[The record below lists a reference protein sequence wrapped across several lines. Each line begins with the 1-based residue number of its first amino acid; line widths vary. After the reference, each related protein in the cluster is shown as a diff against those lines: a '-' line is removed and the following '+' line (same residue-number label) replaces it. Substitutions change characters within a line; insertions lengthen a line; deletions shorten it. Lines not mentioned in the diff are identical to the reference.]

1 MSAPIYLRQFVKFC
15 LLSFLAIQMRAT
27 DVWTVAAFTAD
38 APTLRQAS
46 DAVKPAKHSD
56 VTVLLNELHFSYD
69 AAGRLLETRHL
80 IYRIE
85 NQKGVEG
92 WAEVSGQWEA
102 WHQDKPEIKARVI
115 TLEGTEHW
123 LDAKTLNDV
132 PVHEDAPD
140 MYSDERRYGGPLPAV
155 APGAIIEQQVIVR
168 DTAPLFTAGV
178 VERLT
183 LQWNVPVNKTHVVIS
198 HPDSLPLKYQVHLL
212 PDAVVTKSS
221 QNGLETI
228 TLDQGPQIAHGAQLD
243 HLPPDYVQHPEIEF
257 STGTSW
263 QQIAAEYARVS
274 YAKLRPAD
282 VQPLLA
288 KINTKD
294 GNRNDVIRRIVAA
307 LHKNVRYTGV
317 EFGESSL
324 IPEFP
329 SETLKRRYGDC
340 KDKAMLL
347 VAMLRTSGISA
358 NLALLDTGPGR
369 EINPDLPGMGLFDHA
384 IVYLPAAGTDPELWI
399 DATARYSKVG
409 TLPWMDYGRNA
420 LVVTENTPSLRQ
432 TPELTA
438 DQNVHREFREFTLA
452 EYGMAKI
459 VETNDLIGPEDADY
473 RDYYSSD
480 SKEVR
485 ENGETYVKDM
495 YLADSLTSIEHG
507 DLSDLEKPAAIRFT
521 TTGKRGNTDFN
532 RAVVAIRV
540 EGLFDRVPKYFR
552 TPEDK
557 PAATDQPTDADESEK
572 PKPRTADWRIVPS
585 TTEWRYKITA
595 PLGFKLR
602 ALPPDKND
610 KVDTI
615 AFTQKYSANSQGTEV
630 EAILRVENT
639 TTKLTAQ
646 EAKDLRDAVVKA
658 RNSDPIFITFDNIG
672 QSLIAAGKIKEGL
685 AAYREVA
692 AEHPKEA
699 LHKLQLA
706 QALLA
711 NGMGEQ
717 ARAVA
722 LEATILEPN
731 SAVAFSTLADV
742 RKDDL
747 IGRVLKK
754 GMDLD
759 GAIAAYRK
767 AMALDPKDKDI
778 RANLS
783 FLLEYDAKGTRYSE
797 KAPLKDAV
805 VVLRELKKMDE
816 PYSRTYDDNIL
827 FDLWYA
833 HDPQGV
839 LDYAATLP
847 ATDARK
853 GLTLAAVALLQ
864 GVDAA
869 LKKSLEITTEDKGR
883 SQILVNAGTVLMRVR
898 QYPQA
903 AALLTEAARGQSNAS
918 QLMRSAAMF
927 AKAKPYS
934 ELKMDASDPRSVVQ
948 QIFGEMLS
956 GNLTFDEFKSLTYPG
971 PDADFGQQQ
980 FDQMMSTL
988 KGQLGDS
995 LPLINIADL
1004 AVANMHYTVDGDD
1017 SLGYKIIVEAA
1028 GAEAQNTYVVRDA
1041 GRYKIAAFSSSGS
1054 VDAEAL
1060 APLALA
1066 ELDKN
1071 NLAAARKWLDRARDE
1086 VHMNAGDDP
1095 LSGQPFPHF
1104 WTKGQD
1110 PDPTAMRTAALV
1122 LLHSKEVKGPYLA
1135 QLIKARDAAKT
1146 DLDRDRL
1153 TLVLAYAYQAQQQW
1167 ADLLPLSQQL
1177 LKAYP
1182 TSLRAFDFSVAAFT
1196 GLKQYDD
1203 WDKLVQARI
1212 AAHPDEL
1219 DYPRSAARL
1228 ATYRG
1233 QFAKSREIIKAIIDK
1248 GQATAED
1255 FNLYAWFA
1263 LMLPGP
1269 IDQDT
1274 IDMAVRGNDL
1284 TKNSNFAILHTAGCV
1299 YAQAGKTSEARELL
1313 IKAMD
1318 AAHLEEPNSE
1328 VWFGL
1333 ALIAEQYGVSDAAAK
1348 MYARVEKPKFD
1359 YPATTYAIAQQ
1370 HLAALQLTA
1379 TAAKSA
1385 GQ

>member
-1 MSAPIYLRQFVKFC
+1 MHAS
-15 LLSFLAIQMRAT
+15 
-27 DVWTVAAFTAD
+27 DVWSGAAFSAD
-38 APTLRQAS
+38 APALRQAA
-46 DAVKPAKHSD
+46 DAVKPAKHSE
-56 VTVLLNELHFSYD
+56 VTVLLNELNFSFD

-102 WHQDKPEIKARVI
+102 WHQDKPEIKARVM
-115 TLEGTEHW
+115 TLEGSEHW

-140 MYSDERRYGGPLPAV
+140 LYSDERRYGGPLPAV
-155 APGAIIEQQVIVR
+155 APGAIVEQQVIVR
-168 DTAPLFTAGV
+168 DTAPLFAAGE

-183 LQWNVPVNKTHVVIS
+183 LQWDVPVNKTHVVIS
-198 HPDSLPLKYQVHLL
+198 HPDSLALKYQVHLL
-212 PDAVVTKSS
+212 PDAVLAKSS

-228 TLDQGPQIAHGAQLD
+228 TLDEGPQVAHGAALD
-243 HLPPDYVQHPEIEF
+243 HLPPDFVQYPEVEF

-263 QQIAAEYARVS
+263 QQVANEYARLS
-274 YAKLRPAD
+274 YAKMRPAD

-288 KINTKD
+288 KINLRD
-294 GNRNDVIRRIVAA
+294 GSRNDVIRRIVAA

-324 IPEFP
+324 VPEFP

-347 VAMLRTSGISA
+347 VAMLRSAGIAA

-384 IVYLPAAGTDPELWI
+384 IVYLPATGAEPELWI
-399 DATARYSKVG
+399 DATASYSKIG

-420 LVVTENTPSLRQ
+420 LVVSESTQALRQ

-438 DQNVHREFREFTLA
+438 DQNIHREFREFTLA

-480 SKEVR
+480 SKEIR
-485 ENGETYVKDM
+485 ENGESYVKDM

-507 DLSDLEKPAAIRFT
+507 DLSDLEKPAAIKFT
-521 TTGKRGNTDFN
+521 TTGKRGNTDLA

-540 EGLFDRVPKYFR
+540 EGLFERVPKYFR
-552 TPEDK
+552 TPEEK
-557 PAATDQPTDADESEK
+557 PAATDQAADVDHSEK
-572 PKPRTADWRIVPS
+572 PKPRTADWRIFPS
-585 TTEWRYKITA
+585 VTEWRYKITA

-602 ALPPDKND
+602 ALPPDKDD
-610 KVDTI
+610 KIDTI
-615 AFTQKYSANSQGTEV
+615 TFTQKYSANPEATVV
-630 EAILRVENT
+630 EAVLRVENT

-646 EAKDLRDAVVKA
+646 QAKDLPDAVVKA
-658 RNSDPIFITFDNIG
+658 RNADPIFITFDHVG
-672 QSLIAAGKIKEGL
+672 QSLIAGGKIKEGL
-685 AAYREVA
+685 AAYRDVA
-692 AEHPKEA
+692 SQHPKEA
-699 LHKLQLA
+699 LHKVQLA

-711 NGMGEQ
+711 NGMGEE

-731 SAVAFSTLADV
+731 SAVAFSTLAEV
-742 RKDDL
+742 RKNDL

-759 GAIAAYRK
+759 GAVTAYRK

-778 RANLS
+778 RSNLGL
-783 FLLEYDAKGTRYSE
+783 LLEYDAKGTRYGE

-827 FDLWYA
+827 YDLWYA

-847 ATDARK
+847 ASESRR
-853 GLTLAAVALLQ
+853 GLTLASITLLQ

-869 LKKSLEITTEDKGR
+869 LKKSLEITTDEQSR
-883 SQILVNAGTVLMRVR
+883 SQALVTAGQVLMRVR
-898 QYPQA
+898 HYSQA
-903 AALLTEAARGQSNAS
+903 AAILAEAARGQSNAS

-934 ELKMDASDPRSVVQ
+934 ELRMEASDPRSVVQ
-948 QIFGEMLS
+948 QFFGQMLS
-956 GNLTFDEFKSLTYPG
+956 GNLTFEEFKSITYPA
-971 PDADFGQQQ
+971 PDEDFGHQQ

-988 KGQLGDS
+988 AGQLGNS

-1028 GAEAQNTYVVRDA
+1028 GAEAQNTYVIRDA
-1041 GRYKIAAFSSSGS
+1041 GHYKLVAFSGSGS
-1054 VDAEAL
+1054 SNPEAM

-1086 VHMNAGDDP
+1086 IHMSSGDDP
-1095 LSGQPFPHF
+1095 LAGSTFPHF

-1110 PDPTAMRTAALV
+1110 TDPSAMRTAALV
-1122 LLHSKEVKGPYLA
+1122 LLQSKQVKGPYLA
-1135 QLIKARDAAKT
+1135 QVIKARDASKT

-1153 TLVLAYAYQAQQQW
+1153 TLVLADAYWGQQQW
-1167 ADLLPLSQQL
+1167 ADMLPLAQQL
-1177 LKAYP
+1177 LKNYP
-1182 TSLRAFDFSVAAFT
+1182 TSLIAFDLSVTALT
-1196 GLKQYDD
+1196 GLKQYDE

-1219 DYPRSAARL
+1219 AYPRSGASLAA
-1228 ATYRG
+1228 YRG
-1233 QFAKSREIIKAIIDK
+1233 QFVKSREIIKAIFDK
-1248 GQATAED
+1248 GQATAQD
-1255 FNLYAWFA
+1255 LNLYAWFA
-1263 LMLPGP
+1263 LVLPGP

-1299 YAQAGKTSEARELL
+1299 YAQAGKTREARELL
-1313 IKAMD
+1313 LKAMD
-1318 AAHLEEPNSE
+1318 AGHLEEPNSE

-1333 ALIAEQYGVSDAAAK
+1333 GLIAEQYGVSDAAEK

-1359 YPATTYAIAQQ
+1359 YPATTYSLAQQ
-1370 HLAALQLTA
+1370 HLTSLHTTTA
-1379 TAAKSA
+1379 GAKSA
-1385 GQ
+1385 GH